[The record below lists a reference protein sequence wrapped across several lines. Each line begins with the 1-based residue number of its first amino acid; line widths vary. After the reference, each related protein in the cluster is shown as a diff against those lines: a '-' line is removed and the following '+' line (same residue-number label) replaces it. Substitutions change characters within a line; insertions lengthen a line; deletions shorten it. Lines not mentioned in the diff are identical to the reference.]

1 MRVHEYGVSDPRNLQ
16 SMWDVII
23 APYVEVGINHS
34 HAKLRLFQFIQ
45 SIVIVNYLPVPLLRE
60 QTTGYQSIIINN
72 HSYE

>member
-34 HAKLRLFQFIQ
+34 HVKLRLFQFIQ
-45 SIVIVNYLPVPLLRE
+45 SIVIVNYLPAPLLRAVSK
-60 QTTGYQSIIINN
+60 QQAINQL
-72 HSYE
+72 